1 MNKLKHN
8 LFVFLVLGFIV
19 FLIYYRILDHNFLS
33 DDYDSLY
40 RICIEHTII
49 VKEFFR
55 PIIDISFKFNYFF
68 SGLNG
73 LGYYILN
80 LLVHIANAFLV
91 YKIMNAYT
99 PASNKYNLLGW
110 LSAFLFIIYPFHN
123 EAIVWL
129 TGRLSS
135 IACFFALLCI
145 YVWLGNLRLF
155 VKILLSIGFYFSGL
169 LAYES
174 ILLLPLII
182 LIFIWDKPYSTKY
195 VFLFSGISLIV
206 VIGYLLIRYYVSGN
220 IYGGY
225 GSRMTDVGFLGGIV
239 KGGKTFGRL
248 FLPPSEN
255 SNYFVAAAA
264 ILGIIMF
271 FLNLGLFRIYSI
283 RILTPYIKLVLVLI
297 TSLSIPVLFGISTR
311 TGESDRLLYFPSVFI
326 CMIFAVIIQLLIK
339 STKWRLISCSVL
351 SIYFVT
357 FLLLNNKNWEKAS
370 ELSGKILEQAK
381 ASAYRNIVYINL
393 PDEIEGAFVFRNG
406 FNKAMIL
413 NNIDTGKIWVNNM
426 LTRLEYLEFKEA
438 IHPLTEAGAVILPPV
453 TKVSFIGNDSMQVE
467 NILNFEKRVFPKE
480 NTTILYWNTVDMIRL
495 F

>member
-1 MNKLKHN
+1 
-8 LFVFLVLGFIV
+8 
-19 FLIYYRILDHNFLS
+19 
-33 DDYDSLY
+33 
-40 RICIEHTII
+40 
-49 VKEFFR
+49 
-55 PIIDISFKFNYFF
+55 
-68 SGLNG
+68 
-73 LGYYILN
+73 
-80 LLVHIANAFLV
+80 
-91 YKIMNAYT
+91 
-99 PASNKYNLLGW
+99 
-110 LSAFLFIIYPFHN
+110 
-123 EAIVWL
+123 
-129 TGRLSS
+129 
-135 IACFFALLCI
+135 
-145 YVWLGNLRLF
+145 
-155 VKILLSIGFYFSGL
+155 
-169 LAYES
+169 
-174 ILLLPLII
+174 
-182 LIFIWDKPYSTKY
+182 
-195 VFLFSGISLIV
+195 
-206 VIGYLLIRYYVSGN
+206 
-220 IYGGY
+220 
-225 GSRMTDVGFLGGIV
+225 
-239 KGGKTFGRL
+239 
-248 FLPPSEN
+248 
-255 SNYFVAAAA
+255 
-264 ILGIIMF
+264 
-271 FLNLGLFRIYSI
+271 
-283 RILTPYIKLVLVLI
+283 
-297 TSLSIPVLFGISTR
+297 ISTR
-311 TGESDRLLYFPSVFI
+311 TSESDRLLYFPSVFI